1 MGQLD
6 EKVAMPAL
14 KSGDFL
20 WHHLPAIADMAI
32 EQLRKARL
40 KRLASLH
47 IFIISKIMKHK
58 VDWVAVQGCGYCV

>member
-32 EQLRKARL
+32 EQLKKTWL
-40 KRLASLH
+40 KRQASLH
-47 IFIISKIMKHK
+47 IFVVPKIMKHK
-58 VDWVAVQGCGYCV
+58 WIG